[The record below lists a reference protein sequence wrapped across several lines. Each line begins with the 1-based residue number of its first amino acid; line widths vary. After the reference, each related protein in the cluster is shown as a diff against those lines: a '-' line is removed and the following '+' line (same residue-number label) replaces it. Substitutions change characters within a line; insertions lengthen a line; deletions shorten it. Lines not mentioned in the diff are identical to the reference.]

1 MSDLFKE
8 LPFNPKDSH
17 AEKAQLIIEK
27 MAEARMEADDPRECA
42 LDLDATS
49 LCVLLRDTRHAHRM
63 VLSDW
68 KRRNDPKWRV
78 PRPLPRGRGLYDYGD
93 DAGAL

>member
-27 MAEARMEADDPRECA
+27 MAEARMEADDPRERSQ
-42 LDLDATS
+42 DLDATT
-49 LCVLLRDTRHAHRM
+49 LVVLLHVTRHAQPHQ
-63 VLSDW
+63 LEPYINISAHGTW
-68 KRRNDPKWRV
+68 PV
-78 PRPLPRGRGLYDYGD
+78 PGLHCARL
-93 DAGAL
+93 AGGVG